1 MSEIRSYRDLQVWQR
16 SMELCVHLYRLTES
30 FPNTE
35 HYGLTGQMRRAA
47 VSIPSNIAEG
57 HRRPTRDFARF
68 LAIALGSAA
77 ELSTQIEIAQR
88 IGYLSLSDC
97 AALQEEIAVLE
108 RQLNNLTNRL
118 RD

>member
-1 MSEIRSYRDLQVWQR
+1 MSAIKSYRDLQVWQR
-16 SMELCVHLYRLTES
+16 AMALCVHLYRLTES
-30 FPNTE
+30 FPTTE

-68 LAIALGSAA
+68 LLIALGSAA

-97 AALQEEIAVLE
+97 ESLQEEIAVLE
-108 RQLNNLTNRL
+108 RQLNSLTSRL
-118 RD
+118 RE